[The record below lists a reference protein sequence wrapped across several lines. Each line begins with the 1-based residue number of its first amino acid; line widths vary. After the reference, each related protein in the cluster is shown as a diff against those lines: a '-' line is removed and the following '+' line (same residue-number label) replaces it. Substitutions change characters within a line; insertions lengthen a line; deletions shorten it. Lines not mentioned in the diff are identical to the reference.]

1 MGAKRCDLI
10 SRERQFCLFEGNG
23 EAQKRRERLGR
34 SPPLVTLAENKAV
47 NDYKQLSKP
56 NFENE
61 STRDMQYDE
70 QLSWAKALVG
80 TRLSNIKAVVEKN
93 ASNVDEYQQAI
104 FDCSLSTAELGGAE
118 ALAMQAGFSDHPLL
132 SEMAE
137 VNAGLTIKSVS
148 ERMLAPIESLGESAH
163 EPISPETLKFV
174 TACQQPDR
182 LARLGK
188 QVVEAGGDLGPRGLA
203 DDKAMM
209 ADTFQ
214 QFADDVVAP
223 LAERIHR
230 EDAIIPD
237 AILQGLKD
245 LGCFGL
251 SVPEQYGGLLPNDRE
266 DTLGMIVV
274 TEELSRVSLGGA
286 GSLITRPEI
295 LARAIM
301 EGGTP
306 EQKSRWLPGIAS
318 GETLCA
324 VAITEPDFGSDV
336 ASMKLKA
343 TQTGEGWVLNG
354 AKTWSTFAGKA
365 NVLLTLAR
373 TSPEPSLGHK
383 GLSLFLVEK
392 PSTNEHAFEVNQ
404 DAGGKLMGKAI
415 DTVGYRGMHSYQLFF
430 DNFVVPHSHVIGEGQ
445 GLGRGFYF
453 TMRGFS
459 GGRIQTAARAIG
471 LMKGAFDKA
480 LRYTNDRKVFDR
492 PIADYQ
498 LSQIK
503 IARMAMAIASG
514 RQFTYAVGR
523 MMDEGKGQVE
533 ASLVKLVTCKQAE
546 AVTRE
551 AMQLHGGMGYAEE
564 TDVSR
569 YWLDARVLSIF
580 EGTEET
586 LALKVVGRSLV
597 DQAA

>member
-1 MGAKRCDLI
+1 
-10 SRERQFCLFEGNG
+10 
-23 EAQKRRERLGR
+23 
-34 SPPLVTLAENKAV
+34 
-47 NDYKQLSKP
+47 
-56 NFENE
+56 
-61 STRDMQYDE
+61 MQYDD
-70 QLSWAKALVG
+70 QLSWAKALVA
-80 TRLSNIKAVVEKN
+80 TRLSNIKAAVATSAAN
-93 ASNVDEYQQAI
+93 IDEYQQAI
-104 FDCSLSTAELGGAE
+104 FDCSLSTACIVSATN
-118 ALAMQAGFSDHPLL
+118 HPLL

-137 VNAGLTIKSVS
+137 INVGLTIKSVS
-148 ERMLAPIESLGESAH
+148 ERMLAPIESLGESVH
-163 EPISPETLKFV
+163 ESMSADILKFV
-174 TACQQPDR
+174 NACQQPER
-182 LARLGK
+182 LAKLGS
-188 QVVEAGGDLGPRGLA
+188 QVVEAAGDLGPRGLA
-203 DDKAMM
+203 DDKVMM

-230 EDAIIPD
+230 EDEIIPD

-306 EQKSRWLPGIAS
+306 EQKSHWLPGIAS

-343 TQTGEGWVLNG
+343 TQTEEGWVLNG

-373 TSPEPSLGHK
+373 TSPDRNLGHK

-392 PSTNEHAFEVNQ
+392 PSTDEHAFEVNQ
-404 DAGGKLMGKAI
+404 DAGGKLTGKAI

-430 DNFVVPHSHVIGEGQ
+430 DNFLVPHSHVIGEGQ

-503 IARMAMAIASG
+503 IAKMAMAIASG

-597 DQAA
+597 DQAAWRYTAQIEEGLNLWT

>member
-1 MGAKRCDLI
+1 MHYQTHLDWTKSLI
-10 SRERQFCLFEGNG
+10 ER
-23 EAQKRRERLGR
+23 RL
-34 SPPLVTLAENKAV
+34 A
-47 NDYKQLSKP
+47 
-56 NFENE
+56 
-61 STRDMQYDE
+61 
-70 QLSWAKALVG
+70 
-80 TRLSNIKAVVEKN
+80 NIKAGSRNES
-93 ASNVDEYQQAI
+93 ASLDDYQQAI
-104 FDCSLSTAELGGAE
+104 FDCSSSTAELGSAE
-118 ALAMQAGFSDHPLL
+118 ALAAHARMNSDPLL
-132 SEMAE
+132 EEMAE
-137 VNAGLTIKSVS
+137 LHAGMMVKSII
-148 ERMLAPIESLGESAH
+148 ERLSVPILSLGEGAD
-163 EPISPETLKFV
+163 EPIPAALTLFMQE
-174 TACQQPDR
+174 CHQHER
-182 LARLGK
+182 LAALG
-188 QVVEAGGDLGPRGLA
+188 QRIIEAQGDLGPRGLSEE
-203 DDKAMM
+203 KSMM

-214 QFADDVVAP
+214 QFADEVVAP
-223 LAERIHR
+223 LAEQIHR
-230 EDAIIPD
+230 EDQIIPD
-237 AILQGLKD
+237 TILEGLKS

-251 SVPEQYGGLLPNDRE
+251 SVPEQYGGLLPNDKE

-301 EGGTP
+301 EGGTL
-306 EQKSRWLPGIAS
+306 EQKAYWLPGIAS

-336 ASMKLKA
+336 ASMKLRA
-343 TQTGEGWVLNG
+343 TQTEDGWILDG

-373 TSPEPSLGHK
+373 TDSNPSLGHK

-392 PSTNEHAFEVNQ
+392 PSTDDHAFEVKQ
-404 DAGGKLMGKAI
+404 SSGGKLTGKAI

-430 DNFVVPHSHVIGEGQ
+430 DQFLVPHTHVIGEGQ

-480 LRYTNDRKVFDR
+480 LRYAQDRKVFDR

-503 IARMAMAIASG
+503 IAKMAMAIAAG

-523 MMDEGKGQVE
+523 MMDDGRGQVE

-546 AVTRE
+546 VVTRE

-597 DQAA
+597 EQAA